1 MTQHNNEKT
10 NNEISP
16 KSKYS
21 DVLIDY
27 KLKLFFY
34 IYNLTRKCKKLI
46 ILHCSNLWLTS
57 NFLFFLIE

>member
-21 DVLIDY
+21 DVLIGY

-46 ILHCSNLWLTS
+46 ILHCNLWLTS
-57 NFLFFLIE
+57 IFLILSN